1 MKWRFYWPLSW
12 RIFFLVWFAMAM
24 AVVLSNVAIQ
34 ELARQERQQLE
45 QRADLVKLAERA
57 VMIRESGHPREAF
70 RLLREQGERHHL
82 RLLLVEGDNLRR
94 EPDRGRDREMP
105 PPHRHGDF
113 LDRQPFQ
120 PAVIEAPDGYR
131 LIVWPQ
137 AGGDGW
143 LDPRLFRSFELA
155 LTFLLITLACWWIAR
170 RISRPLR
177 DVEATARSIA
187 AGDGSLRVKDKIA
200 NRRDEIGALARAFN
214 AMTDRLCALLDRQQ
228 QLLRDISH
236 DLRTPLARQRV
247 AIELARDNSV
257 GDPEILDS
265 IQRQNERLE
274 AMTAQIL
281 TLHRV
286 GQQGQSMAQEPVNM
300 TRVLNEVLQGA
311 TDYAEQQRVDCHL
324 EIADE
329 ARNATVLGD
338 EALIHRA
345 LDNVLQNALDHTPP
359 DRAVNIHLMLTDRW
373 LTCEIAD
380 QGPGVSEKDLPNL
393 FEPFFRSDQARGGQ
407 GWGLGLAVSHDI
419 MQAHDGRISA
429 SNGLSGGLVVRL
441 DWPVF
446 T

>member
-1 MKWRFYWPLSW
+1 MKRRFYWPLSW
-12 RIFFLVWFAMAM
+12 RIFFLVWFAMAL
-24 AVVLSNVAIQ
+24 AVVLSNVAVQ
-34 ELARQERQQLE
+34 ELARQERHELE
-45 QRADLVKLAERA
+45 QRTDLRQLAERA
-57 VMIRESGHPREAF
+57 VKLRESGHPRDAF
-70 RLLREQGERHHL
+70 RLLREQSEREHL
-82 RLLLVEGDNLRR
+82 RLLLVEGDGL
-94 EPDRGRDREMP
+94 PQDSDGDREMAP
-105 PPHRHGDF
+105 MRHGGVF
-113 LDRQPFQ
+113 LGRQPFQ
-120 PAVIEAPDGYR
+120 PAVITASDDYR
-131 LIVWPQ
+131 LIVWPR

-311 TDYAEQQRVDCHL
+311 TDYAEHQRVDCHL

-373 LTCEIAD
+373 LSCEIAD
-380 QGPGVSEKDLPNL
+380 QGPGVSETDLPHL

-407 GWGLGLAVSHDI
+407 GWGLGLAISHDI

>member
-34 ELARQERQQLE
+34 ELARQERLQLE
-45 QRADLVKLAERA
+45 QRADLAKLAERA
-57 VMIRESGHPREAF
+57 VVIRESGKPREAF
-70 RLLREQGERHHL
+70 RFLREQGERHRL
-82 RLLLVEGDNLRR
+82 RLLLVEGDNMRR
-94 EPDRGRDREMP
+94 ERDGDGER
-105 PPHRHGDF
+105 PPHRRGDF
-113 LDRQPFQ
+113 FERQPFQ
-120 PAVIEAPDGYR
+120 PAVIDAPDGYR

-187 AGDGSLRVKDKIA
+187 AGDGSLRVRDRIA

-214 AMTDRLCALLDRQQ
+214 AMTDRLHALLERQQ

-247 AIELARDNSV
+247 AIELARDSM
-257 GDPEILDS
+257 GDQDILDS

-286 GQQGQSMAQEPVNM
+286 GQQDQSMAQEPVNM
-300 TRVLNEVLQGA
+300 TRVLTEVLQGA

-324 EIADE
+324 EIAED

-338 EALIHRA
+338 EALIYRA

-359 DRAVNIHLMLTDRW
+359 DRTVMIHLMLTDRW

-380 QGPGVSEKDLPNL
+380 QGPGVAEEDLPNL

-407 GWGLGLAVSHDI
+407 GWGLGLAISHDI
-419 MQAHDGRISA
+419 MRAHDGRISA
-429 SNGLSGGLVVRL
+429 TNGPSGGLVVRL